1 MGGRLLAGTPSVR
14 PSNTVKS
21 VAVAVTG
28 RGSRKNTVG
37 QAWGSRRG
45 EWDGHLRET
54 HPGPRRH
61 TRDTQGRM
69 GPCGHRAMRTQ
80 KRIRGGGGGY
90 KGQRNGDGQAR
101 SRDSP
106 GGLLPHNTQ
115 ALGLQGRMSRGGRR
129 QLAAVPH
136 GARRWA
142 PEQGPAGG
150 GGARGLGLNFALWV
164 SVVDVAADSS
174 SVHPCRQR
182 RKVVGCR
189 GGRALDP
196 RPPGHTH
203 PWVRRVFHS
212 RACGSRAGHRA
223 GGGTGTERGLQSSPP
238 APPAASPR
246 PLTRWRGR
254 GLGASVHPRAPTLAT
269 RGQHPPAGRTHA
281 RAALPPPPP
290 GRGRSRPSPPRARL
304 E

>member
-1 MGGRLLAGTPSVR
+1 VGGRLLAGTPSVR

-174 SVHPCRQR
+174 SVHPLGSEEYSIAGL
-182 RKVVGCR
+182 VAVGLAIVLR
-189 GGRALDP
+189 VPAWSEGLPTAL
-196 RPPGHTH
+196 T
-203 PWVRRVFHS
+203 
-212 RACGSRAGHRA
+212 A
-223 GGGTGTERGLQSSPP
+223 Q
-238 APPAASPR
+238 
-246 PLTRWRGR
+246 
-254 GLGASVHPRAPTLAT
+254 
-269 RGQHPPAGRTHA
+269 A
-281 RAALPPPPP
+281 RAVPVLAQGGHLL
-290 GRGRSRPSPPRARL
+290 GWGGERR
-304 E
+304 